1 MISHHELDTLV
12 AVARELS
19 PYYRELYAG
28 LPSRPTLEQL
38 PVVEQKS
45 FWAANTQRDNRLLTG
60 PLHDGM
66 VFKSG
71 GTTGEPKFS
80 IYSRVEWEA
89 FTGVFGMGLDAG
101 GLQEGERIAN
111 LFYVGDLYSSFI
123 FIMRSLDHAR
133 ANTLQLPLSGR
144 ADPATVEHAVAD
156 FGLTTLV
163 GTPTTLLTLATHY
176 TAAGKTAPAVRRL
189 LFGGESMYADQRATL
204 ARAFPNASARSVGY
218 ASVDAGLLGYDD
230 ESCGPD
236 EHRMFSRYAIIEI
249 IDEVDGT
256 PIREEGKVGRV
267 VVTNLTRLL
276 MPIIR
281 YPAGDMACWSEPAG
295 SNPDRR
301 FRLMGRSEEG
311 ARVGPAT
318 LYIEDVRRVLG
329 MFHDPLGATDFQ
341 LVVEHAQHRDRLTLR
356 LASEAAAAQQATL
369 GAAIVQRLH
378 AERPMLPDLIAQDLI
393 HPLAIEWTAPGSLEI
408 NERSGK
414 LKRVIDRRH
423 EQR

>member
-1 MISHHELDTLV
+1 MITHYELDTLV

-38 PVVEQKS
+38 PLVEQKA

-60 PLHDGM
+60 PIHDGM

-101 GLQEGERIAN
+101 GLHDGERIAN

-144 ADPATVEHAVAD
+144 ADPDTVEHAIAD

-163 GTPTTLLTLATHY
+163 GTPTTLLTLAAHY
-176 TAAGKTAPAVRRL
+176 INAGKTAPGVRRL
-189 LFGGESMYADQRATL
+189 LFGGESMYAEQRNTL
-204 ARAFPNASARSVGY
+204 ARAFPAAQARSVGY

-230 ESCGPD
+230 DSCGPD

-256 PIREEGKVGRV
+256 PIRETGQVGRV

-295 SNPDRR
+295 TPDRR

-318 LYIEDVRRVLG
+318 LYLEDVRRVLG
-329 MFHDPLGATDFQ
+329 ECRAELGAFEFQ
-341 LVVEHAQHRDRLTLR
+341 LLVEHVQQRDRLTVR
-356 LASEAAAAQQATL
+356 IASEAAAAAR
-369 GAAIVQRLH
+369 AALADTIVRRLH
-378 AERPMLPDLIAQDLI
+378 AERPMLPDLIAQALI
-393 HPLAIEWTAPGSLEI
+393 HPLQIDWVAPGGLEI
-408 NERSGK
+408 NTRSGK